1 MDIQEIFPQPWP
13 PLEVVCGCDLLI
25 PSPFGRWEKTM
36 SKITAI
42 EPQQKN
48 PQRVNIYL
56 DGEFAF
62 GLARITAGWLKVG
75 QELSDEKIAILQA
88 EDANEM
94 VYQKAL
100 HFLSYRPRS
109 SVEVRQNL
117 TKRGTPETLVEETVK
132 RLQRAGLV
140 NDQEFARAWIENRK
154 TFQPRSKSALRME
167 LRRKG
172 LSDEIIQP
180 VLDEQVDEEALAFE
194 AARKYAR
201 RLAGLEWL
209 EFRQKLG
216 GFLARRGFSYT
227 TLSPVVSEVW
237 KETQMA
243 DGGGTLEDKD

>member
-1 MDIQEIFPQPWP
+1 
-13 PLEVVCGCDLLI
+13 
-25 PSPFGRWEKTM
+25 M
-36 SKITAI
+36 SKISAI

-62 GLARITAGWLKVG
+62 GLACITAAWLKVG
-75 QELSDEKIAILQA
+75 QELSGEKIASLQT

-94 VYQKAL
+94 AYQKAL

-109 SVEVRQNL
+109 SAEVRQNL
-117 TKRGTPETLVEETVK
+117 AKRGTHESLIEETVN
-132 RLQRAGLV
+132 RLQRAGLI
-140 NDQEFARAWIENRK
+140 NDLEFARAWVENRN

-167 LRRKG
+167 LQRKG
-172 LSDEIIQP
+172 LNNEIVQL

-201 RLAGLEWL
+201 RLTGLEWL
-209 EFRQKLG
+209 EFRRKLY

-237 KETQMA
+237 KETRTA

>member
-1 MDIQEIFPQPWP
+1 
-13 PLEVVCGCDLLI
+13 
-25 PSPFGRWEKTM
+25 M

-48 PQRVNIYL
+48 PQRVNVYL

-62 GLARITAGWLKVG
+62 GLACITAGWLKVG
-75 QELSDEKIAILQA
+75 LELSEEKITALQA

-94 VYQKAL
+94 AYQKAL

-109 SVEVRQNL
+109 SAEVRQNL
-117 TKRGTPETLVEETVK
+117 TKRGIPEVLVNETVN

-140 NDQEFARAWIENRK
+140 NDQEFARAWVENRN
-154 TFQPRSKSALRME
+154 TFQPRSKTALRME

-172 LSDEIIQP
+172 LSDEVLQP

-209 EFRQKLG
+209 EFRQKLS

-237 KETQMA
+237 KETRTA
-243 DGGGTLEDKD
+243 DGGETLDDKD